1 MPFDDRSTRKHLHH
15 DVPQWVEE
23 GALFFITVN
32 CKERG
37 GTQLTLPEIA
47 TGLLEA
53 ARFYHDR
60 RKWQVP
66 LFLLMPDHWHAI
78 LAFPGAVVMADALR
92 DWKRFTSRQFGI
104 AWQDGFFDHRLR
116 DAKEAQA
123 KHDYIR
129 HNPVRQG
136 LCPRTED
143 WPHQARATQDG
154 CEIGAW

>member
-1 MPFDDRSTRKHLHH
+1 MPSDDRPARTQLHH
-15 DVPQWVEE
+15 DIPHWVED

-37 GTQLTLPEIA
+37 KTWLILPEIA
-47 TGLLEA
+47 MGLLEA
-53 ARFYHDR
+53 ARFYHER
-60 RKWQVP
+60 RKWQVT

-78 LAFPGAVVMADALR
+78 LAFPSAGGMADALR

-104 AWQDGFFDHRLR
+104 VWQDGFFDHRLR
-116 DAKEAQA
+116 DAREVQA

-136 LCPRTED
+136 LCPGPED
-143 WPHQARATQDG
+143 WTHQARGTQEG